1 MQISPAFRRMLFCQY
16 SQRSPAAVLEC
27 IRIRV
32 GYVWTGQFD
41 LNMDTCR
48 RGNFESGRKVP
59 DSKISGHV
67 WARRRGSYF
76 FQLAFFMV
84 VNSKYAIVAKYI
96 VQL

>member
-41 LNMDTCR
+41 LNMDMDTCR
-48 RGNFESGRKVP
+48 RVDVEILNPEERFRIQKYTDTCGLEGGGA
-59 DSKISGHV
+59 IS
-67 WARRRGSYF
+67 S
-76 FQLAFFMV
+76 
-84 VNSKYAIVAKYI
+84 N
-96 VQL
+96 

>member
-1 MQISPAFRRMLFCQY
+1 MQISPAFRRMFFCQY

-41 LNMDTCR
+41 LNMDMDTCR
-48 RGNFESGRKVP
+48 RGNFESGREVP
-59 DSKISGHV
+59 DSKIYGHV
-67 WARRRGSYF
+67 WARRRGSHF

-84 VNSKYAIVAKYI
+84 VNSKYVIVA
-96 VQL
+96 